1 MQAIRATGNGSM
13 EFDPQQWLSEDRTTV
28 TLNGE
33 PGNIG
38 FGQGPR
44 MCPGKQLADTGM
56 VTLLAILSRHVRK
69 IEMSREELERGFI
82 IFGGHPTGMPLSLTP
97 RTPVC

>member
-1 MQAIRATGNGSM
+1 M
-13 EFDPQQWLSEDRTTV
+13 
-28 TLNGE
+28 TLNSE
-33 PGNIG
+33 PGNIS

-44 MCPGKQLADTGM
+44 TCPGKHLSNTGM
-56 VTLLAILSRHVRK
+56 VTLLAILSRHVSR

-82 IFGGHPTGMPLSLTP
+82 IYGGHPTGMPLSLTP

>member
-1 MQAIRATGNGSM
+1 M
-13 EFDPQQWLSEDRTTV
+13 